1 MDSVNIFTCMGFDE
15 PSVCLHTFREHT
27 LFYVYSGSMVLSDGE
42 LVEDMKVGDCAFIRK
57 GETLRL
63 TVMPESEDCHV
74 MKMTLPRSFLCELYH
89 CQFSGH
95 EIPDREKIFSG
106 HILPDNAGTTSLFQ
120 SLMPFYD
127 FGMEV
132 PHNLYR
138 LKLTEA
144 VLALL
149 MQCPESK
156 KWLFDFSVNP
166 LHLLDVVK
174 NSEPTPMEWHKINA
188 ECPISLN

>member
-1 MDSVNIFTCMGFDE
+1 MDSANIFTCMGFDE
-15 PSVCLHTFREHT
+15 PQVCVHTFSEHT
-27 LFYVYSGSMVLSDGE
+27 LLYVYIGSMELRDGKS
-42 LVEDMKVGDCAFIRK
+42 VENMKVGDCAFIRK

-63 TVMPESEDCHV
+63 TAMPDSEDCHV
-74 MKMTLPRSFLCELYH
+74 MKMTLPRCFLCELYH
-89 CQFSGH
+89 CQFSSH
-95 EIPDREKIFSG
+95 KIPDRKGIFSG
-106 HILPDNAGTTSLFQ
+106 HILPDNAATTSLFQ
-120 SLMPFYD
+120 SLVPFYD

-132 PHNLYR
+132 PQNLYR

-174 NSEPTPMEWHKINA
+174 KPEPTPMEWHKINI
-188 ECPISLN
+188 ESPVLLN

>member
-1 MDSVNIFTCMGFDE
+1 MGFDK
-15 PSVCLHTFREHT
+15 PQVCIHTFSEHT
-27 LFYVYSGSMVLSDGE
+27 LFYVYSGSMELSDGDNNE
-42 LVEDMKVGDCAFIRK
+42 NMRVGDCAFVRK

-63 TVMPESEDCHV
+63 TVMPNSEDCHV

-95 EIPDREKIFSG
+95 DIPEKSDNFSG

-120 SLMPFYD
+120 SLVPFYE

-132 PHNLYR
+132 PQNLYR

-144 VLALL
+144 ILALL

-156 KWLFDFSVNP
+156 KWLFDFSINS

-174 NSEPTPMEWHKINA
+174 NPEPSQMKWYKINS